1 MTPSE
6 PQALSLRALNRSLLE
21 RQLLLGRKRVSP
33 VEAAERLVGLQAQE
47 PLDPYITLW
56 SRIDGFDPAE
66 LSDLLSERRVVRA
79 PLMRATIHL
88 VSPRDCLAL
97 RPLTQPVLARAFGK
111 RLEPLDP
118 EPVVQAGRELLEERP
133 RTRAELAK
141 LLGARWPQADPLA
154 LSYAVT
160 FLLPIVQVPPRGL
173 WRQRGAAAWAPAEQ
187 WLGRPLEPDPDPEWM
202 VERYLAAFGPATVAD
217 MRIWSG
223 MPGLRAIVE
232 RVRPRLR
239 TFADESGR
247 ELLDVPDAPFPDP
260 DTPAPP
266 RFLGTF
272 DNLVLSHEDRTRA
285 IPEEHRKRQ
294 VGIGGPHLLVDGFV
308 QGRWKLKREK
318 DDATLLIEPFTRLT
332 KEERAEVSE
341 EGERLLAFLA
351 DDAAKRDIHI
361 APPR

>member
-1 MTPSE
+1 MTEVLGP
-6 PQALSLRALNRSLLE
+6 RALNRALLE
-21 RQLLLGRKRVSP
+21 RQLLLRRERVP
-33 VEAAERLVGLQAQE
+33 ALDVAERLVGLQAQE

-56 SRIDGFDPAE
+56 SRIEAFSPAA
-66 LSDLLSERRVVRA
+66 LSDLISEHLAVRA

-88 VSPRDCLAL
+88 VSARDCLAL

-118 EPVVQAGRELLEERP
+118 GPVVEAGRALLEERP
-133 RTRAELAK
+133 RTRPELAK
-141 LLGARWPQADPLA
+141 LLGERWPDIDPLP

-173 WRQRGAAAWAPAEQ
+173 WGQTGAAAWASAEH
-187 WLGRPLEPDPDPEWM
+187 WLGRLLDPDPDPEEA
-202 VERYLAAFGPATVAD
+202 VGRYLAAFGPATVPD
-217 MRIWSG
+217 IRIWSG
-223 MPGLRAIVE
+223 IPGLRAIVD
-232 RVRPRLR
+232 RMRPRLR
-239 TFADESGR
+239 VFHDERGR
-247 ELLDVPDAPFPDP
+247 ELLDAPDAPLPDP
-260 DTPAPP
+260 ETPAPP

-272 DNLVLSHEDRTRA
+272 DNVVLSHYDRSRV

-308 QGRWKLKREK
+308 RGRWKLVRKGEA
-318 DDATLLIEPFTRLT
+318 ATVRIEPFAKLSKT
-332 KEERAEVSE
+332 EAAEVSE

-351 DDAAKRDIHI
+351 EDAASRDIEI

>member
-1 MTPSE
+1 MTPRAPE
-6 PQALSLRALNRSLLE
+6 ALGQRALNRSLLE
-21 RQLLLGRKRVSP
+21 RQLLLRRESLPPIEV
-33 VEAAERLVGLQAQE
+33 AERLVGLQAQE

-56 SRIDGFDPAE
+56 SRIEGFDPTA
-66 LSDLLSERRVVRA
+66 LSDLISDRRAVRA

-88 VSPRDCLAL
+88 VSPRDCLGL
-97 RPLTQPVLARAFGK
+97 RPLTQPVLARALGK

-118 EPVVQAGRELLEERP
+118 RPVVEAGRALLEERP

-141 LLGARWPQADPLA
+141 LLGPRWPDVDPLA

-173 WRQRGAAAWAPAEQ
+173 WRQRGAAAWAPADQ
-187 WLGRPLEPDPDPEWM
+187 WLGRPLDPNPDPVQM

-223 MPGLRAIVE
+223 IPGLRAIVE

-239 TFADESGR
+239 ALTDEVGR
-247 ELLDVPDAPFPDP
+247 ELLDVPDGAFPDP

-266 RFLGTF
+266 RFLGAF
-272 DNLVLSHEDRTRA
+272 DNVVLSHDDRSRV
-285 IPEEHRKRQ
+285 IPERFRERQ
-294 VGIGGPHLLVDGFV
+294 VGVGGPHLLVDGFV
-308 QGRWKLKREK
+308 RGRWKLVRKADR
-318 DDATLLIEPFTRLT
+318 ATLLVEPFTRLSRGEAT
-332 KEERAEVSE
+332 EVSE

-351 DDAAKRDIHI
+351 DDAAKRDIDI